1 MRGKPGKQL
10 KRLQM
15 FFNILAEQGDLI
27 LVFKMFRVVFVD
39 PAVEDSEESEDDEVF
54 GPSIYT
60 VPRAG
65 YCCACLFQDLPVW
78 PEYEPVQWTS

>member
-1 MRGKPGKQL
+1 ML
-10 KRLQM
+10 C
-15 FFNILAEQGDLI
+15 F
-27 LVFKMFRVVFVD
+27 VFVD